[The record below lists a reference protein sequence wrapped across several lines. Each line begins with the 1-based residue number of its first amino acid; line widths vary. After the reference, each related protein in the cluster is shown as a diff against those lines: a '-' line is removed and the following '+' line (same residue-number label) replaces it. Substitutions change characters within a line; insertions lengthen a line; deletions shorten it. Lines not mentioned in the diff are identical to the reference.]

1 MKRWLIV
8 EGMLMA
14 WTLCLGM
21 GQSAAQEDASKVRLW
36 DTGKVYTEKGPMA
49 DAWGDK
55 GNWTPVSY
63 GATDYEPLGDLMIE
77 GETFYLF
84 LFTNKDDSVD
94 LMAKI
99 GDRSYKPNE
108 IYKVH
113 DTGLRNFGHGTMA
126 VKILKN
132 TAEEI
137 VVEHAGEGRQY
148 GTPQPIVTT

>member
-1 MKRWLIV
+1 MAGNSGEGILRWR
-8 EGMLMA
+8 
-14 WTLCLGM
+14 
-21 GQSAAQEDASKVRLW
+21 EDRRQNEQQKNGNKTGVRIW
-36 DTGKVYTEKGPMA
+36 DTGKLYTQKNPMN
-49 DAWGDK
+49 DAWNDRD
-55 GNWTPVSY
+55 NWVLVPY
-63 GATDYEPLGDLMIE
+63 GVPAYQRRGDLMLE

-99 GDRSYKPNE
+99 GDAGYKPNE

-113 DTGLRNFGHGTMA
+113 QDKRGLRNFGHGTMA

-137 VVEHAGEGRQY
+137 IVEHAGEGQKDK
-148 GTPQPIVTT
+148 QPVVTV